1 MTNLIKTTHLLLAAL
16 VMSTSCIYDAPG
28 DSFYRTLW
36 ASSESPLDNIPID
49 DFTLD
54 FLCGQAV
61 CVKSSPNSATSYGT
75 YEPDKLTA
83 TFSNLTLYIGN
94 QTITFID
101 AHRHNDTLT
110 LNWKLQNSPETHTT
124 TLHRLSS
131 YPK

>member
-61 CVKSSPNSATSYGT
+61 CLKSVPGAATSYGT
-75 YEPDKLTA
+75 YESHEDTA